1 MKRVLALLLCLAL
14 ALGVVSGCAAKNK
27 KDGAI
32 KVIATIYPVYDW
44 VKNVVGDNENVDVSL
59 LVNNGVDL
67 HSFQPTAK
75 NITDISSCDV
85 FIYIGGESD
94 EWAEDVLHNA
104 VNKDMVAVNLM
115 DELGDRAKTEELVEG
130 MQEEND
136 DEHDGEHDGEDEYD
150 EHIWLS
156 LKNAEKLCGVIA
168 DKLGEKDSEHKAD
181 YEKNAK
187 SYSEKLQKLDASYEK
202 TCSEAKLD
210 TLIFADR
217 FPFRYLTEDY
227 HLKYYAAFS
236 GCSAESEASFKTLV
250 FLADKLDKLGGHT
263 LLTIDGSDSKL
274 AESVIDNAKSKDVK
288 TLTLNSMQSSVKDG
302 ETYLSIMES
311 NLSVIK
317 EALDL
322 E

>member
-27 KDGAI
+27 KDSAI

-59 LVNNGVDL
+59 LVNNGVDM

-85 FIYIGGESD
+85 FIYVGGESD
-94 EWAEDVLHNA
+94 EWVDDVLHDA

-115 DELGDRAKTEELVEG
+115 DELGDSAKKEELAEG

-136 DEHDGEHDGEDEYD
+136 GGDEYD

-168 DKLGEKDSEHKAD
+168 EKLGEKDGEHKAD

-274 AESVIDNAKSKDVK
+274 AESVIDNSKSKDVK

-317 EALDL
+317 EALDR